1 MGFNCSAHSL
11 SIAHLHQTQTLHS
24 WICCTSPGLSHSPEI
39 LAVGAELCC
48 LVYDSQQ
55 VPSPEFPGT
64 AQGRGGSGGWEE
76 LAPSAPDRHHWAG
89 NVPLQL
95 SFSSRVQKKKGWILK
110 HRHLYRRNN
119 CCNIFLRLIS
129 HYSS

>member
-24 WICCTSPGLSHSPEI
+24 WICCTSPGLSYSPEI

-55 VPSPEFPGT
+55 VPCPEFPGT
-64 AQGRGGSGGWEE
+64 AQGRGGSGRWEGQQWPMAHG

-89 NVPLQL
+89 DVPLQL
-95 SFSSRVQKKKGWILK
+95 SFSSKVRSEEKGVDTKTSSSLQKKQL
-110 HRHLYRRNN
+110 L
-119 CCNIFLRLIS
+119 
-129 HYSS
+129 